1 VTTARRTDD
10 AGGGGKKGRPKGSP
24 NREVDQVE
32 APATACTKCGST
44 RREPYFNKRVIE
56 TAGIDPKTGQ
66 GYTAIVYRRTI
77 CDCGHARPPVPRRPH
92 TGQRSTRSAAL
103 AYARSGAC
111 HSAALHGH
119 PQRAQK
125 NNRFVARIIRCASQ
139 VQPVGVNRTKPAEKK
154 LRLVSHPHLPR
165 PGGKP
170 ASGS

>member
-1 VTTARRTDD
+1 MSKSHQPTLAGDADLALDDFEQSLAVTTARRTDD

-77 CDCGHARPPVPRRPH
+77 CTDCGQFRDDRTLVNEPK
-92 TGQRSTRSAAL
+92 RSAAK
-103 AYARSGAC
+103 RG
-111 HSAALHGH
+111 
-119 PQRAQK
+119 Q
-125 NNRFVARIIRCASQ
+125 
-139 VQPVGVNRTKPAEKK
+139 
-154 LRLVSHPHLPR
+154 
-165 PGGKP
+165 
-170 ASGS
+170 

>member
-1 VTTARRTDD
+1 MSKAHQPTLAGDADLALDDFEQSLAVTTARRTDVAVTTARRTDD

-77 CDCGHARPPVPRRPH
+77 CSDCGQFRDDRTLVNEPKR
-92 TGQRSTRSAAL
+92 QR
-103 AYARSGAC
+103 
-111 HSAALHGH
+111 
-119 PQRAQK
+119 
-125 NNRFVARIIRCASQ
+125 
-139 VQPVGVNRTKPAEKK
+139 
-154 LRLVSHPHLPR
+154 
-165 PGGKP
+165 
-170 ASGS
+170 